1 MAEAAKKEKM
11 VKIRLFKDSNKY
23 KNDLFVGVNGRTF
36 LIKRGVEVE
45 VPESVARVIEDAQAQ
60 EIEAMRVM
68 EELAEGSGAE

>member
-23 KNDLFVGVNGRTF
+23 KNDQFVGVNGRTF
-36 LIKRGVEVE
+36 QVKRGMEME
-45 VPESVARVIEDAQAQ
+45 VPLCCASTLEDSQAQ

-68 EELAEGSGAE
+68 EELAEGSEAE

>member
-45 VPESVARVIEDAQAQ
+45 VPECVALVIEDSQAQ

-68 EELAEGSGAE
+68 EELAEGSEAE

>member
-36 LIKRGVEVE
+36 QIKRGVEME
-45 VPESVARVIEDAQAQ
+45 VPESVALVIEDAQAQ

-68 EELAEGSGAE
+68 EELAEGSEAE

>member
-45 VPESVARVIEDAQAQ
+45 VPESVALVIEDSQAQ

>member
-60 EIEAMRVM
+60 EIEAMCVM
-68 EELAEGSGAE
+68 EELAEGSEAE

>member
-36 LIKRGVEVE
+36 QIKRGVEVE
-45 VPESVARVIEDAQAQ
+45 VPESVALVIEDAQAQ

>member
-45 VPESVARVIEDAQAQ
+45 VPESVALVIEDSQAQ

-68 EELAEGSGAE
+68 EELAEGSEAE